1 MYSSTRERAEYMSV
15 PSSKTTNTY
24 ESLSMVCPRTAF
36 TRGAASRAVTI
47 GYVTWSSMIFG
58 GWPSQFVSMITCA
71 SDMSGRAS
79 RGILL
84 IDQIPASTIARVPV
98 KTRKRFSAHHSMI
111 REIML
116 HASCCIDHQ
125 LFACYGASVLLGCD
139 CNLPCAA
146 RPKFPTAFINASA
159 FVRAI
164 NNSFHGA
171 HPHGRHGWHVE
182 GDRYLCAIDWRTIV
196 VGKFYAEDV

>member
-1 MYSSTRERAEYMSV
+1 
-15 PSSKTTNTY
+15 
-24 ESLSMVCPRTAF
+24 
-36 TRGAASRAVTI
+36 
-47 GYVTWSSMIFG
+47 
-58 GWPSQFVSMITCA
+58 MITCA

-116 HASCCIDHQ
+116 HASCCIDRQ

-146 RPKFPTAFINASA
+146 RPKFAPAFINASA

-164 NNSFHGA
+164 NNSLHGA

-182 GDRYLCAIDWRTIV
+182 GDDYLRPDDGLSVIV
-196 VGKFYAEDV
+196 INFYAEDVAALVRW